1 MTHSRRTGPFAT
13 DRTCRRHRCCCRH
26 RSCCLRTAHFRRL
39 LMIRRAFQCIVSIN
53 TVRLTLTRHCAAATE
68 FCKILERMDIFE
80 FRRSDLAN
88 TFPHRE
94 AQFARCGQWRQRNL
108 HAFLRGRHRQHFRKE
123 RPPASPS
130 QHKRGEKAPFPL
142 LGNGNNNG
150 TDALPMFVIPT
161 EMTSMTFQKPDQR

>member
-1 MTHSRRTGPFAT
+1 MTHSRRTFRPL
-13 DRTCRRHRCCCRH
+13 RY
-26 RSCCLRTAHFRRL
+26 RSPASVLLPAHCSFPTSAEGVLFSASSR
-39 LMIRRAFQCIVSIN
+39 N
-53 TVRLTLTRHCAAATE
+53 TVSLTLTRRCAAAIE
-68 FCKILERMDIFE
+68 FCWILERIDIFE

-94 AQFARCGQWRQRNL
+94 AQFARCGQWRQSSL

-142 LGNGNNNG
+142 LSNGDNNS
-150 TDALPMFVIPT
+150 TDALPMFVIPMLVIPT
-161 EMTSMTFQKPDQR
+161 EITSTTFQKPDRR